1 MKCSNCGFEFSN
13 ASVCPACGSPAPA
26 EPMPPPPPPQPQY
39 GAPQYGAPPYGAPQY
54 GAPAY
59 PPPGYTQP
67 TVVIQNTAPQEI
79 MSDKSR
85 NVFALLGFF
94 LGWLGIHDFYIGKVG
109 NGIATILANFL
120 CSPALVQFFVG
131 IELMTTHR
139 DSDGAR
145 LQDDNS
151 PLAGI
156 LGFLMIFGWIIV
168 FGIIFMAII
177 LPALN

>member
-13 ASVCPACGSPAPA
+13 ATVCPACGAQAPA
-26 EPMPPPPPPQPQY
+26 EPPPPAPPAY
-39 GAPQYGAPPYGAPQY
+39 GAPQPPYGQPYGAPQPPYGAP
-54 GAPAY
+54 GA
-59 PPPGYTQP
+59 YTQP
-67 TVVIQNTAPQEI
+67 TVIIQNSAPQEI

-109 NGIATILANFL
+109 NGICTILANFL
-120 CSPALVQFFVG
+120 CSPALVQLCVG
-131 IELMTTHR
+131 IELMTNHR
-139 DSDGAR
+139 DANGAK

-156 LGFLMIFGWIIV
+156 LGFIMVFGWLIIGIIV
-168 FGIIFMAII
+168 VMAIVG
-177 LPALN
+177 ANS